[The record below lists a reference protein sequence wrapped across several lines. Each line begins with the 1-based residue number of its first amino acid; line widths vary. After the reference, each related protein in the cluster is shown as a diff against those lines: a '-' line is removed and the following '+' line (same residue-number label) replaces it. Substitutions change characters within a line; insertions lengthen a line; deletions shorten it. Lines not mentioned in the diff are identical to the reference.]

1 MPVTDPNDLPKV
13 AGQSVNPLNDMQLQ
27 QQRIFMQM
35 MQHNQMLSRMSGSTN
50 GGNLPQGAPNPA
62 YMAQL
67 AAMNPMYAAALN
79 Q

>member
-1 MPVTDPNDLPKV
+1 
-13 AGQSVNPLNDMQLQ
+13 
-27 QQRIFMQM
+27 M
-35 MQHNQMLSRMSGSTN
+35 MQHNQMLTRMGGN
-50 GGNLPQGAPNPA
+50 GNLPQGAPNPA